1 MLCAKDLRK
10 ADDTRMNMG
19 LQTAGLVL
27 FTIGLIRLGLAILSP
42 ILRLVPVPVQGSRR
56 DPRWGAGAGR

>member
-1 MLCAKDLRK
+1 MLCAGDHRE

>member
-1 MLCAKDLRK
+1 VLCAKDLRE